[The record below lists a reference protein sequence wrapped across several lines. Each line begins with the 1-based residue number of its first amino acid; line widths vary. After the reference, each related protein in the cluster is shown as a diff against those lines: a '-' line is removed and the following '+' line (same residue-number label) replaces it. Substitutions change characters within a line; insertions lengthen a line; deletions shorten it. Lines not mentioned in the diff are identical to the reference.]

1 MVKEDTMSD
10 ALELE
15 RILSALP
22 TQIFFGRVENSSM
35 FVSTGVSYPNGVG
48 AVVRI
53 DRDRNGFVVSD
64 DGYAG
69 FTADT
74 MNASRAFSKVA
85 PGVAARSGV
94 NFERGTFLLANV
106 ASESLPVAIGLI
118 ANTSCRS
125 IERVL
130 AALEQ
135 PRIKRSRDIF
145 DRRLRA
151 AYGDKVSFDLEYK
164 GATGR
169 NWQFDAGVEQ
179 DGIIVRL
186 FELVSPTTQAVAIA
200 NLKFTDTQALPDP
213 PNVIAALSDYDK
225 TDPALR
231 SILSSAGGTVI
242 AANDDVSKYRLN
254 AA

>member
-1 MVKEDTMSD
+1 MLSTNRRTALRSLFRVRRRAFRSILICAPTSGFARTCSD
-10 ALELE
+10 WHRRHGRGGYYE
-15 RILSALP
+15 RRTGTRTDSLSPAHAD
-22 TQIFFGRVENSSM
+22 FFWASGDSSM
-35 FVSTGVSYPNGVG
+35 FVSTGVTYPNGVG

-53 DRDRNGFVVSD
+53 DRDRSGFVVSD

-94 NFERGTFLLANV
+94 NFERGTIFLTNV

-135 PRIKRSRDIF
+135 PRIKRSRDLF

-164 GATGR
+164 GATGH

-179 DGIIVRL
+179 GR
-186 FELVSPTTQAVAIA
+186 
-200 NLKFTDTQALPDP
+200 
-213 PNVIAALSDYDK
+213 
-225 TDPALR
+225 
-231 SILSSAGGTVI
+231 
-242 AANDDVSKYRLN
+242 
-254 AA
+254 